1 MNYIDISTGG
11 WVTLNIN
18 ANLSDSQLA
27 LSAGVWTIYKDGNST
42 SVATFSPST
51 GAPSFLTAQGYYQ
64 TLSLDLDNLVFDSAL
79 IDETQYTIEGISND
93 KVIYRGK
100 FQTTSKDLGS
110 YSVNEN
116 EYTERVTNN
125 NYTIL
130 D

>member
-27 LSAGVWTIYKDGNST
+27 LSAGVWTIYRDGNST
-42 SVATFSPST
+42 SVATFSPAT

-79 IDETQYTIEGISND
+79 IDETQYTIEGISNG